1 MLFKQLVVD
10 PLKVVCCGTLM
21 EPVAAL
27 FSLDLGLSEFDLS
40 EVIGETLEDIGEGG
54 VDEVGAMMAAQAALG
69 RDDWDRDVGPT
80 AEEMRRDV
88 HENVFLVGS
97 RSVAKMKGIAQKGQV
112 RRKALKHAT
121 EAARDSQRALQKIER
136 QRAEMNSVYAQKVAE
151 KRLKAG
157 KNRGTFAARAEVD
170 MIAVS
175 QFMAT
180 EHEAAKAEER
190 QMMNDIK
197 QLDRQVGHT
206 THPVAQPTHSDVALC
221 PGGDYARG
229 WRARLGVN
237 HDLTQAYQ

>member
-1 MLFKQLVVD
+1 
-10 PLKVVCCGTLM
+10 
-21 EPVAAL
+21 
-27 FSLDLGLSEFDLS
+27 
-40 EVIGETLEDIGEGG
+40 
-54 VDEVGAMMAAQAALG
+54 
-69 RDDWDRDVGPT
+69 
-80 AEEMRRDV
+80 MR
-88 HENVFLVGS
+88 
-97 RSVAKMKGIAQKGQV
+97 
-112 RRKALKHAT
+112 HAT
-121 EAARDSQRALQKIER
+121 EAARDSQRALQQMER

-206 THPVAQPTHSDVALC
+206 THPRCATYAL
-221 PGGDYARG
+221 
-229 WRARLGVN
+229 
-237 HDLTQAYQ
+237 